1 MIFIDKYIYKEGKK
15 LRYGY
20 TTGSCAAAAAKAA
33 TYMLLTRKPIK
44 TISLLTPKGIML
56 NLDVKEISIGDSVVC
71 AIEKD
76 SGDDPDVTNKIL
88 VYAKLEKTDFKG
100 IFIDGGVGVG
110 RITKKGLQ
118 QNIGEAAIN
127 KVPKLMIE
135 NEVKSII
142 DETDYKG
149 GVKVEIFI
157 PKGIE
162 IAKKT
167 FNERLGIK
175 GGISILGTTGIVEPM
190 SEAALVDSIKLEM
203 KILKENGHDYILV
216 TPGNYGETFSKDVL
230 KLNTDA
236 FVKCS
241 NYIGET
247 LDYAREIGIKGIVLI
262 GHIGKFVKLAGGIMN
277 THSKY
282 GDCRLEILAAH
293 AALNGGEKS
302 LIESIMTSTTTDEA
316 LEHMDKYN
324 LTESVLDNIQR
335 KIDFHLK
342 SRVYN
347 EVKVETVVFS
357 NNKGILCKT
366 KGVDELLA
374 YFKEDI

>member
-88 VYAKLEKTDFKG
+88 VYAKLEKTDSKG

-110 RITKKGLQ
+110 RVTKKGLQ

-167 FNERLGIK
+167 FNERLGIV

-247 LDYAREIGIKGIVLI
+247 LDYAREIGIKGLVLI

-302 LIESIMTSTTTDEA
+302 LIESIMASTTTDEA